1 MNLSETLGYADIA
14 QLHQLAR
21 VYELECNRNSKHE
34 LIQSLYS
41 RFTSRLFL
49 NELYMALTWAE
60 KRFLLMLVYEKK
72 TQYTQEGL
80 MSKARRACG
89 EDGGYDR
96 LIDRALAAGWL
107 FRMRNVNGIVTYAMP
122 DDLRVCWREIFV
134 KEVQNAAYGYYTT
147 PDEYRDDTFALAS
160 DVRTL
165 LTYIQSES
173 IPLSKEGAM
182 YRKHQLKLME
192 LFVVSE
198 PLLVGK
204 EWRFGY
210 GRMFRAYPDR
220 LALLYDYVHYERWVQ
235 ERDIGLYLTE
245 EGIQRVAQQEWERGE
260 IAERL
265 VHFWIL
271 SYKKAIPAMESLW
284 MLIARV
290 CVGSWLEEEKLVQA
304 LSNWTHGFYY
314 DTQEVV
320 IRRRMLS
327 MMAYLGLLRTGTLQ
341 SGSRVYSITEWGRI
355 ILNKNTKL

>member
-1 MNLSETLGYADIA
+1 MNLAETLGYADIA

-49 NELYMALTWAE
+49 NESYTALTWAE

-72 TQYTQEGL
+72 TQYTREGL

-96 LIDRALAAGWL
+96 LIERALAAGWL
-107 FRMRNVNGIVTYAMP
+107 FRMKNVNGMVTYAMP
-122 DDLRVCWREIFV
+122 DDLRVRWREIFV
-134 KEVQNAAYGYYTT
+134 KEVRDAAYGYYTI
-147 PDEYRDDTFALAS
+147 PDKYRDDTFALAS
-160 DVRTL
+160 DVYTFL
-165 LTYIQSES
+165 AYIHRES
-173 IPLSKEGAM
+173 VPLSKEGAM

-192 LFVVSE
+192 LLAVSE
-198 PLLVGK
+198 PLLTGR

-210 GRMFRAYPDR
+210 GRMFRVYPDR
-220 LALLYDYVHYERWVQ
+220 LALLYDYAHYERWVQ
-235 ERDIGLYLTE
+235 EGDIGLYVTE
-245 EGIQRVAQQEWERGE
+245 DGVQRIAQQEWGREE
-260 IAERL
+260 MAARL

-271 SYKKAIPAMESLW
+271 SYKKAIPAIESLW
-284 MLIARV
+284 MLIACV
-290 CVGSWLEEEKLVQA
+290 CMESWLEEEKLVQV

-314 DTQEVV
+314 DTQEIV

-327 MMAYLGLLRTGTLQ
+327 MMTHLGLLRRGILP
-341 SGSRVYSITEWGRI
+341 SGSCAYSVTEWGRT
-355 ILNKNTKL
+355 ILNKDIKL